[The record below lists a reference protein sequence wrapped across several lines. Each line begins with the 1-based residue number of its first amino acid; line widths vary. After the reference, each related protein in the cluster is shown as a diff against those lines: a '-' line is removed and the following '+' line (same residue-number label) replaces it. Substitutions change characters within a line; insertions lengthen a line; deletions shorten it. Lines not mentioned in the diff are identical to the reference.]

1 MFATNESFLNLRV
14 YPWASCTT
22 SLCTSIIVASGKKN
36 YLETI
41 TYGNEYTN
49 TKAICTKHDDFLVHI
64 EDRDSGIHVES

>member
-22 SLCTSIIVASGKKN
+22 SLCTSIIVAAGKKN

-49 TKAICTKHDDFLVHI
+49 TKAICTKHDGFLVHI
-64 EDRDSGIHVES
+64 EDRDSGMHVES